1 LRGRAW
7 QRLLGLLPIGI
18 AAGLH
23 TLHNYVAVHPDAA
36 GESFNTALES
46 QLWLIP
52 LLALAVA
59 MALDLKTLHWA
70 KAVVPLPPLSALH
83 YSLTAP
89 PWTTWIAL
97 RFLLVRRSLW
107 YLAARSTPAAAEPL
121 RQLVSTFTMEMS
133 RGWQG
138 LPKLHLRFRPA
149 RLLLYA
155 VPIALAV
162 PAVLLLIVG
171 SFPSHANLQKS
182 LTTGSGAKLIYWLAI
197 AALLW
202 LLWRLLA
209 SVIEIRRTAA
219 LSIGTAV
226 TTAKFHFLVAAGAV
240 TSSAALLYLHLTG
253 TQLNAPLRTNHHLLD
268 ALNDFLLVAGL
279 ALFLLG
285 VLAAMP
291 PVGLA
296 LVGGGTTAVAVSTE
310 VAVAL
315 GLSGV
320 LMMATGTTGGNSG
333 SRGGGSSGGG
343 NQGPKGVPQREP
355 APKPQVSDPKL
366 RRLVDNLWKGHTRPD
381 RTGDG
386 TTMDAARN
394 ELMTGRLT
402 QGKDHVG
409 KARQTKRD
417 LWRWTKEH
425 PNASRHDHK
434 EAEKLMDW
442 LENVLNTKRQS

>member
-1 LRGRAW
+1 L
-7 QRLLGLLPIGI
+7 QKLLGLLPIGI

-52 LLALAVA
+52 LLALAIA

-70 KAVVPLPPLSALH
+70 KAVVPLPPLSTFH

-121 RQLVSTFTMEMS
+121 RQLVSTLATEMS

-162 PAVLLLIVG
+162 PAVLLLIIG

-182 LTTGSGAKLIYWLAI
+182 LTNGSGAKLIYWVAI

-209 SVIEIRRTAA
+209 SITEIRRTAA

-226 TTAKFHFLVAAGAV
+226 TTAKLHFLVAAGAV

-285 VLAAMP
+285 VVAAMP

-296 LVGGGTTAVAVSTE
+296 LVGGGTTAVAISTE
-310 VAVAL
+310 VAIAL
-315 GLSGV
+315 GLSGIL
-320 LMMATGTTGGNSG
+320 LMTTGATNSG
-333 SRGGGSSGGG
+333 SGRSSSGSSGSTGKYVDDVE
-343 NQGPKGVPQREP
+343 QRPPPEKPGP
-355 APKPQVSDPKL
+355 SDPVL
-366 RRLVDNLWKGHTRPD
+366 QDVVEQLWKGADNPKRV
-381 RTGDG
+381 GDG
-386 TTMDAARN
+386 TTMDAVRN
-394 ELMTGRLT
+394 EIKTGRPT
-402 QGKDHVG
+402 QGKWHSIKLRDAQKRLVKWQKKNQG
-409 KARQTKRD
+409 SEYDRREAKKLLKRIENAFKA
-417 LWRWTKEH
+417 KEG
-425 PNASRHDHK
+425 
-434 EAEKLMDW
+434 E
-442 LENVLNTKRQS
+442 